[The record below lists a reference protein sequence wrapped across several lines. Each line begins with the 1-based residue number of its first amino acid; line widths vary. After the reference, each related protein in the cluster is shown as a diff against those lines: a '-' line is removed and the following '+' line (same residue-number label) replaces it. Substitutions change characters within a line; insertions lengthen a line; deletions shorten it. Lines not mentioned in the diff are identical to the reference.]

1 VWAFVISARRAAGC
15 WLLLPSHVI
24 LSELTGVTRPLAATV
39 THTHKRIL
47 SALSDR
53 TPLIRP
59 SSSDDTAGQLRFFCF
74 LLDREDGL
82 TLFRVRP
89 VLWTIDQASQEE
101 HGFCHLISFDFFD

>member
-1 VWAFVISARRAAGC
+1 M
-15 WLLLPSHVI
+15 
-24 LSELTGVTRPLAATV
+24 SELTGVTRPLAATV
-39 THTHKRIL
+39 THTQKRIL

-89 VLWTIDQASQEE
+89 VLWTIDQASQEASR
-101 HGFCHLISFDFFD
+101 LLSFDFI